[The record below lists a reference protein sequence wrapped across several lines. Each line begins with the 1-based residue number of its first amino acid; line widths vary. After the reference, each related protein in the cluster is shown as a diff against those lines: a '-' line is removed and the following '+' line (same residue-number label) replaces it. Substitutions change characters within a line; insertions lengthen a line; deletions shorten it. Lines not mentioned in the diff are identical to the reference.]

1 MGEEMAPIE
10 FEKFLATLQGK
21 PILFANNVKIKDV
34 DKVNVR
40 EQTNVPELDD
50 GKMKGDPYPNS
61 FSFTA
66 TIEPSR
72 GLNKLL
78 GRYRPNRGSSR
89 TLGQKWSRYRY
100 YIAKVFKRK

>member
-1 MGEEMAPIE
+1 MGEEMTPTE
-10 FEKFLATLQGK
+10 FGAFLATLQGK
-21 PILFANNVKIKDV
+21 PILFANNVEIKDV
-34 DKVNVR
+34 DKVKVR

-50 GKMKGDPYPNS
+50 ENMKGEPYPNS
-61 FSFTA
+61 FSFSA

-89 TLGQKWSRYRY
+89 TLNQKWSRYRY